1 MLVQYRISSIMY
13 KCSSELVPNVLKQ
26 SLLLIN
32 LSIQTILIILG
43 SATVSIL
50 LEETMNY
57 HIELLLFKVY
67 IYGILS

>member
-13 KCSSELVPNVLKQ
+13 KCRSELVPNVLKQ

-32 LSIQTILIILG
+32 LSILIILG
-43 SATVSIL
+43 SATVL